1 VKVLVTGADGFVGQW
16 MVRTLLDAGHGVE
29 GTFRDAPAVPGILT
43 AAQLGMVRWTPLDL
57 LSAPSIRAVAALPAD
72 GVIHLAAVAGSA
84 EAARDPGLA
93 LRVNGEGTAALLGA
107 MKGPRRV
114 VAVSSAEVYGR
125 GPARPRRESDTP
137 DPVSPYAESKLAGE
151 RAALAASAPGALEV
165 MVARP
170 FPHTGPGQRGIFMVP
185 SFLERILEAN
195 RLGSRSA
202 RTGSLDPVRELFDVR
217 DVAEAYLALLERG
230 RGGEVYNVATGIGL
244 SIREVF
250 TRLAAV
256 AGVEVTP
263 EVDPALQR
271 PSDVPHLVGD
281 PTKTETETGWRATRP
296 LEQTLRDL
304 VDAQAH

>member
-1 VKVLVTGADGFVGQW
+1 VRVLVTGADGFVGQW

-29 GTFRDAPAVPGILT
+29 ATFRDAPPVPGILT
-43 AAQLGMVRWTPLDL
+43 AGQLAAVRWTPLDL
-57 LSAPSIRAVAALPAD
+57 LAAPSIRAVAALPAD

-93 LRVNGEGTAALLGA
+93 MRVNGEGTAALLGA
-107 MKGPRRV
+107 MTGARRV

-125 GPARPRRESDTP
+125 GEARPRRESDHP
-137 DPVSPYAESKLAGE
+137 DPVSPYAQSKLAGE
-151 RAALAASAPGALEV
+151 RAALAASRPGALEV

-185 SFLERILEAN
+185 SFLERILEAK
-195 RLGSRSA
+195 RAGARTA

-217 DVAEAYLALLERG
+217 DVAEAYLALLQRG
-230 RGGEVYNVATGIGL
+230 RAGEVYNVATGIGL
-244 SIREVF
+244 SIRDVF
-250 TRLAAV
+250 LRLAAA